1 MSVQKLKVAASNNSA
16 PTTNMQHDY
25 TSDAGLE
32 AGDQNSSELLER
44 RQQQLPV
51 TRDTDV
57 AVTRF
62 EQARRRLARLGKHRS
77 DISLHEVF
85 ERSRHFYFP
94 QRLWIAFSVANVG
107 IVFFFA
113 VYMFGIKA
121 LCVKFSSYRMDIMKL
136 FAQINGFIGAAPTY
150 LQVMLG
156 NVNSLQDLGGAS
168 NL

>member
-1 MSVQKLKVAASNNSA
+1 
-16 PTTNMQHDY
+16 MQHDY

-51 TRDTDV
+51 TRGIDV
-57 AVTRF
+57 AITRF

-77 DISLHEVF
+77 DRSLHEAF
-85 ERSRHFYFP
+85 ERTRHFYYP

-121 LCVKFSSYRMDIMKL
+121 LCVTFSSYRMNIMKL
-136 FAQINGFIGAAPTY
+136 VAQINGFIGAAPTY